1 MTKTGM
7 NQRTGKPISRSDE
20 DVVKGLWA
28 EDDLSSLGDIYA

>member
-7 NQRTGKPISRSDE
+7 NQRTLRPILRSDE